1 MAPGDHDPP
10 ETGAPAGVVGLS
22 AGRLT
27 SDFQHDDVVEPA
39 LLLRRVIG
47 ALARD
52 GQVVE
57 DLV

>member
-27 SDFQHDDVVEPA
+27 SDFQHDDVVERA
-39 LLLRRVIG
+39 LLPRRVIG

-57 DLV
+57 GLV

>member
-1 MAPGDHDPP
+1 MAPGDHGPP
-10 ETGAPAGVVGLS
+10 ESRAPAGVVGLS
-22 AGRLT
+22 AGRPT
-27 SDFQHDDVVEPA
+27 SDVQHDDVVEPA
-39 LLLRRVIG
+39 PLLRRVIG